1 MGRYVIR
8 RLLWAILVVLVVTFL
23 TFTIFYVMPAGNP
36 AVRFA
41 GKQPTPEL
49 IAQVESQL
57 GLNKPLLLAW
67 PPWESQ
73 YGGFLD
79 RLFTGDQ
86 QGKDCPETIPGCGWP
101 GLGVSYDS
109 RTPIREEII
118 DRAPRTLSLALGAAV
133 VWIVMG
139 VSIGIVSALRRR
151 TLVDRLAMGFALFGI
166 SAPVFWLGLIALFIF
181 WQSLGIQEVGSGYE
195 NFFSEFPRLENPGGW
210 FTHLLLPWFVLALL
224 YAAFYARMTRGNLID
239 TMGEDYIRTARA
251 KGLPESKVVM
261 KHGLR
266 ASLTP
271 VVTMFGMDIA
281 LLIGGAVITETVF
294 NLQGLGNWAVSS
306 VEAQDLPA
314 VVGVTLILAF
324 AVTLMNLLVD
334 ILYAYLD
341 PRVRYS

>member
-8 RLLWAILVVLVVTFL
+8 RLLWVVLVVMVVTFI
-23 TFTIFYVMPAGNP
+23 TFTIFYVMPPGNP

-67 PPWESQ
+67 PPWDSQ

-79 RLFTGDQ
+79 RLFTGDKP
-86 QGKDCPETIPGCGWP
+86 GKDCPTSITGCGWP

-109 RTPIREEII
+109 RTAIREEII
-118 DRAPRTLSLALGAAV
+118 QRAPRTLSLALGAAV
-133 VWIVMG
+133 VWVIMG

-151 TLVDRLAMGFALFGI
+151 TAADRLAMGFALFGI
-166 SAPVFWLGLIALFIF
+166 SAPVFWLGLMALFIF
-181 WQSLGIQEVGSGYE
+181 WQKLGIQEVGTGYT
-195 NFFSEFPRLENPGGW
+195 NLRDDPIGW
-210 FTHLLLPWFVLALL
+210 AQHLIMPWFVLALL

-251 KGLPESKVVM
+251 KGLPERKVVM

-271 VVTMFGMDIA
+271 IVTMFGMDIA

-294 NLQGLGNWAVSS
+294 NLQGLGAWAVDS
-306 VEAQDLPA
+306 VQANDLPA
-314 VVGVTLILAF
+314 VIGVTLVLAF

-334 ILYAYLD
+334 VLYAYLD